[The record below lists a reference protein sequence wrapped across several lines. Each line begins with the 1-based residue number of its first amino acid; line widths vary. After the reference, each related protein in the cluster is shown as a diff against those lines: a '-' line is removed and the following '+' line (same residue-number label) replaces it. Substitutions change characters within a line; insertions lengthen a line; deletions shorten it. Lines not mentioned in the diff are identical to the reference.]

1 MSNESFV
8 SVSLVFWQ
16 RRLYRFEVQVKSH
29 EIQKKKERE
38 RERERETLSCLESL
52 VRKVRWFLLHSATM
66 ILKEKGVYV

>member
-29 EIQKKKERE
+29 EIQKKKRE
-38 RERERETLSCLESL
+38 KERETLSCLESL
-52 VRKVRWFLLHSATM
+52 VRKVRWFLLHSVMM

>member
-1 MSNESFV
+1 MSNEPFV

-29 EIQKKKERE
+29 EIQKKKKERE
-38 RERERETLSCLESL
+38 RARETLSCLESL
-52 VRKVRWFLLHSATM
+52 VRKVRWFLLHSVMM

>member
-29 EIQKKKERE
+29 EIQKKKKK
-38 RERERETLSCLESL
+38 ERERETLSCLESL
-52 VRKVRWFLLHSATM
+52 VRKVRWFLLHSVTM

>member
-1 MSNESFV
+1 MSNEPFV

-29 EIQKKKERE
+29 EIKKKKKERE
-38 RERERETLSCLESL
+38 RARETLSCLESL
-52 VRKVRWFLLHSATM
+52 VRKVRWFLLHSVMM